1 MMTDGRRRIISDPP
15 LVVPLEQLSG
25 LDQEAL
31 LERIHGLLAAYWDS
45 LPADRRHLL
54 DHFTLADVAHK
65 VVGVGSVGTRAWIFL
80 LEGGM
85 ESEALL
91 LQGKQAEASALA
103 GYAGDSDHANQGERV
118 VAGQRLMQ
126 AVEAVG
132 RDRADA
138 PAEHGAVRPAVWL
151 DTGPRPRP
159 LRRPHRFTGGIDW
172 IRHILQIGAAA
183 VLIAIV
189 APRLMRRGTGPAR

>member
-1 MMTDGRRRIISDPP
+1 MTDGRRRIISDPP

-85 ESEALL
+85 E
-91 LQGKQAEASALA
+91 
-103 GYAGDSDHANQGERV
+103 AGDSDHANQGERV

-189 APRLMRRGTGPAR
+189 APRWMRRGTGPAR

>member
-80 LEGGM
+80 HEG
-85 ESEALL
+85 
-91 LQGKQAEASALA
+91 
-103 GYAGDSDHANQGERV
+103 
-118 VAGQRLMQ
+118 
-126 AVEAVG
+126 
-132 RDRADA
+132 
-138 PAEHGAVRPAVWL
+138 
-151 DTGPRPRP
+151 
-159 LRRPHRFTGGIDW
+159 
-172 IRHILQIGAAA
+172 
-183 VLIAIV
+183 
-189 APRLMRRGTGPAR
+189 